1 LFYVDEDID
10 SVVKYLFRA
19 EHARAIAEDTRN
31 EAARD
36 ILFGLAADYERL
48 ALSMERIA
56 RADLHLHSST
66 LGH

>member
-19 EHARAIAEDTRN
+19 EHARAIAENTRDKR
-31 EAARD
+31 ARD
-36 ILFGLAADYERL
+36 ILLGLAADYDRM

-56 RADLHLHSST
+56 RADLHLHSSS